1 CRLIGVVLTE
11 ARMEHV
17 LFNQCNLQLASLGN
31 SRQRFVKYDEC
42 ILEESDF
49 YENDLKHMDFTNS
62 QLSGINFTQT
72 QLNKIDLSET
82 HFTHLTVRLPD
93 LKGCIVDE
101 IQAVTLASL
110 LSFII
115 K

>member
-1 CRLIGVVLTE
+1 IGVVLTE

-72 QLNKIDLSET
+72 KLNKIDLSDT
-82 HFTHLTVRLPD
+82 HFTHFTKSTDVPDD
-93 LKGCIVDE
+93 LKVYILIK
-101 IQAVTLASL
+101 IQAVNLSHL
-110 LSFII
+110 LSLVI